1 MSSTNSLSD
10 MSLKQLNEM
19 NSKAKRLVELMKKGI
34 VQFVFKKKSNGKIRK
49 AKGTLKKDLIP
60 KESQR
65 KSGRPKKRPDDLV
78 IYFDVDKQEIRSFK
92 DYLLQK
98 VNKPL
103 VTKKPDIS
111 KTEEDVNSSKDNKIS
126 KEKKPSSASK
136 KPDEKKQGKE
146 NGKED

>member
-1 MSSTNSLSD
+1 MSSINSLSD

-19 NSKAKRLVELMKKGI
+19 NNKAKRLVELMKKGI
-34 VQFVFKKKSNGKIRK
+34 VQFAFKKKSNGKIRK

-98 VNKPL
+98 VHKPL
-103 VTKKPDIS
+103 ASKKPNIS
-111 KTEEDVNSSKDNKIS
+111 KTEEDVNSSKSNKIS
-126 KEKKPSSASK
+126 KEKKPSSTSK

-146 NGKED
+146 DGKED

>member
-1 MSSTNSLSD
+1 MSSTNSLSN

-19 NSKAKRLVELMKKGI
+19 NNKAKRLVKLMKKGI

-60 KESQR
+60 KEAQR

-98 VNKPL
+98 VYKQL
-103 VTKKPDIS
+103 ASKKPNIS
-111 KTEEDVNSSKDNKIS
+111 KTEEDVNLSKDKKIS
-126 KEKKPSSASK
+126 KETKPSSASK
-136 KPDEKKQGKE
+136 KPDEKKQDKE

>member
-1 MSSTNSLSD
+1 MSSTNSLSN

-19 NSKAKRLVELMKKGI
+19 NNKAKRLVELMKKGI

-78 IYFDVDKQEIRSFK
+78 IYFDTDKQEIRSFK

-98 VNKPL
+98 VYKPAIK
-103 VTKKPDIS
+103 KKPDIS
-111 KTEEDVNSSKDNKIS
+111 KAKEDVNSSKGKKIS
-126 KEKKPSSASK
+126 KENKPSSASK
-136 KPDEKKQGKE
+136 KSDENKQGKE

>member
-19 NSKAKRLVELMKKGI
+19 NSKAKKLVELMKKGI

-98 VNKPL
+98 VHKPL
-103 VTKKPDIS
+103 EVKKPNIS
-111 KTEEDVNSSKDNKIS
+111 KTEEDVNSSKSNKIS
-126 KEKKPSSASK
+126 KEKKPSSTSK
-136 KPDEKKQGKE
+136 KPDEKKQDKE

>member
-98 VNKPL
+98 VHKPL
-103 VTKKPDIS
+103 VAKKPDMS
-111 KTEEDVNSSKDNKIS
+111 KTEEDVNSSKSNKIS
-126 KEKKPSSASK
+126 KEKKPSSTSK

>member
-1 MSSTNSLSD
+1 
-10 MSLKQLNEM
+10 M
-19 NSKAKRLVELMKKGI
+19 NNKAKRLVELMKKGI

-78 IYFDVDKQEIRSFK
+78 IYFDTDKQEIRSFK

-98 VNKPL
+98 VYKPAIK
-103 VTKKPDIS
+103 KKPDIS
-111 KTEEDVNSSKDNKIS
+111 KAKEDVNSSKDTKIS